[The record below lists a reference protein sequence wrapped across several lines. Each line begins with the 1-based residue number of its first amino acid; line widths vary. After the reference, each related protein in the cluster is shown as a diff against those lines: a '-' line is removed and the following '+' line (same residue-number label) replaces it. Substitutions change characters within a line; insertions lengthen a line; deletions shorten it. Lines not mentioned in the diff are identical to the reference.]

1 MHNKFA
7 VIDRKQIWTGSMNYT
22 VSDTY
27 WSHNNLLRIDSP
39 ELAENYTS
47 EFEEMFLDDRFG
59 IGSPANTPHPVVKVQ
74 GVSIENCFAPDD
86 GCQTLL
92 TDLIKSARKSIQFLA
107 FSFTSDPLAQALLE
121 RSAAGVTVAGVFE
134 ESQVLSN
141 IGSDYQRL
149 LDAGIDVRL
158 DSNPRNMHHKV
169 LLIDQNI
176 VVFGSY
182 NFTNSAEAR
191 NDENTIILTDPQV
204 AAQFEQEF
212 QRIFQQAHR

>member
-1 MHNKFA
+1 VNQ
-7 VIDRKQIWTGSMNYT
+7 VQ
-22 VSDTY
+22 V
-27 WSHNNLLRIDSP
+27 
-39 ELAENYTS
+39 ENYFS
-47 EFEEMFLDDRFG
+47 
-59 IGSPANTPHPVVKVQ
+59 
-74 GVSIENCFAPDD
+74 PDD
-86 GCQTLL
+86 GTAQRLVAL
-92 TDLIKSARKSIQFLA
+92 AAAAEHSIYFLA
-107 FSFTSDPLAQALLE
+107 FSFTSDPLAKALLE
-121 RSAAGVTVAGVFE
+121 RSAAGVTIAGVFE

-169 LLIDQNI
+169 LLIDQSI